1 MSPVSLIA
9 AVAAAAFFARAPDD
23 APRALPGR
31 VGALMARMTLEEKIG
46 QLVQLVDQVATG
58 PGGGRADDKLEA
70 RLSAG
75 GVGSILNALGAGRT
89 NALQRLAVDRSRL
102 KIPVL
107 FGYDVIHGY
116 ATIFPVPLAQA
127 ASWNPGL
134 IERAEAVAAAEAAA
148 TGIRWTFAPMVD
160 IARDPRWG
168 RVMEGAGEDPFLG
181 AAIAAARVRGFQGS
195 GSGIDTVAPEHILA
209 CAKHFVGYGA
219 AEGGRDY
226 ETVELSERTLREVY
240 FPPFRAAVAA
250 GVATLMT
257 SFNEVSGVPS
267 TGNRFLF
274 TDVLRGEW
282 GFGGFVVSDWGAIDE
297 LRAHGLAADRADAAR
312 QAITAGVDMDM
323 VSDVY
328 AEQLAGLV
336 RAKAVPMAAIDQA
349 VRRILTMK
357 MRAGLFDHPL
367 TDEARAAGTL
377 LAAPHRALAAE
388 VARQSI
394 VLLKNDRDLLPLSRS
409 VRTLAVIGP
418 HADNHQDPLGEWSAQ
433 GDASQVVS
441 LLDGIRQEVSP
452 STRVVTA
459 AGTDVDGK
467 DAKGIAAAVALARQA
482 DVVVLAVGES
492 RQLSGEAHSRAALDL
507 PGTQKDLVQAIA
519 GTGKPVVLV
528 LANGRPLTVAREAA
542 QVTAVLET
550 WLLGTQSGQ
559 AIADVLFGDFNPS
572 GKLPITFPRT
582 IGQVPLYYNHK
593 NTGRPHVPGVRYTSG
608 YLDVPNAP
616 AWPFGFGLS
625 YTRFAYSGL
634 TVTPARLPVGG
645 EVAVTARVTNT
656 GARPGAEVVQLYVRD
671 RVGSTTRPV
680 KELRGFHRVTLGPG
694 ASEVVSF
701 TLHRAD
707 LSVLD
712 GRYRP
717 VQEPG
722 AFDVWVGPDSAHGLE
737 GSFTWLPHQN
747 DRAKLGS
754 R

>member
-9 AVAAAAFFARAPDD
+9 ALAAALLARAADD
-23 APRALPGR
+23 APRASSGR
-31 VGALMARMTLEEKIG
+31 VSGLMARMTLEEKIG

-58 PGGGRADDKLEA
+58 PGGGQANDKLEA

-75 GVGSILNALGAGRT
+75 GVGSMLNALGAART
-89 NALQRLAVDRSRL
+89 NALQRVAVDKSRL

-127 ASWNPGL
+127 ASWNPAL

-181 AAIAAARVRGFQGS
+181 AAIAAARVRGFQGAAA
-195 GSGIDTVAPEHILA
+195 GADLTPEHILA

-226 ETVELSERTLREVY
+226 EAVELSERTLREVY
-240 FPPFRAAVAA
+240 FPPFRAAVTA
-250 GVATLMT
+250 GVATFMT

-267 TGNRFLF
+267 SGNRFLF

-297 LRAHGLAADRADAAR
+297 LRAHAVAADRADAAR

-323 VSDVY
+323 VSGVY
-328 AEQLAGLV
+328 AEELARLV
-336 RAKAVPMAAIDQA
+336 RSKAVPMAAIDQA
-349 VRRILTMK
+349 VRRVLTMK
-357 MRAGLFDHPL
+357 MRAGLFDHPF
-367 TDEARAAGTL
+367 TDEARAARTL
-377 LAAPHRALAAE
+377 LAAPHRALAADL
-388 VARQSI
+388 ARQSI
-394 VLLKNDRDLLPLSRS
+394 VLLKNDHDLLPLSRS

-418 HADNHQDPLGEWSAQ
+418 HADDHEDPLGEWSAQ
-433 GDASQVVS
+433 GDPKQVVT
-441 LLDGIRQEVSP
+441 LLDGIRQKLSP

-467 DAKGIAAAVALARQA
+467 DATGIPAAVALARQA

-507 PGTQKDLVQAIA
+507 PGRQKELVQAVA

-528 LANGRPLTVAREAA
+528 LANGRPLTIAGEAA
-542 QVTAVLET
+542 QVAAVLET
-550 WLLGTQSGQ
+550 WLLGTESGH
-559 AIADVLFGDFNPS
+559 AIADVLFGDVNPS

-593 NTGRPHVPGVRYTSG
+593 NTGRPYVPGVRYTSG
-608 YLDVPNAP
+608 YLDLPNAP

-625 YTRFAYSGL
+625 YTRFGYSGL
-634 TVTPARLPVGG
+634 TVTPGQLPVGG

-656 GARPGAEVVQLYVRD
+656 GARPGTEIVQLYVRD

-680 KELRGFHRVTLGPG
+680 KELRGFQRVTLGPG

-701 TLHRAD
+701 TLRPAD

-722 AFDVWVGPDSAHGLE
+722 AFDVWIGPDSAHGVE
-737 GSFTWLPHQN
+737 GSFTWLPGGK
-747 DRAKLGS
+747 DRPKLGS